1 MIFDVAIIGSG
12 PAGASAAF
20 KLAEK
25 GISTVIIE
33 KETLP
38 RYKTCGGAF
47 GLAGRKMMPFDIS
60 EVVEKECFNI
70 DVFFEKID
78 KNFSIQKD
86 EPIITMVMRADFDNF
101 IVKKAQALGVTLL
114 ENHKLTNIT
123 FADDITLHTSQG
135 DVKTKFV
142 IAADG
147 ALSKTAK
154 LTGWQETRL
163 LIPALEYEVVVNE
176 EDFKR
181 LSKSV
186 RLDFDAIPMGY
197 GWCFPKKNHL
207 SIGVGAFRKINL
219 DFKQVYRDYL
229 EKTLKITEIISEEM
243 HGFQVPVSLRKD
255 GFVRK
260 NVFLVGDAAGFADP
274 LSAEG
279 ITNAILSGNM
289 AAAAIIE
296 SNLNAEL
303 AEKLYIEKLEDGFLP
318 ELRSAFKLSK
328 LFYENEKIRNFLIK
342 KYGERISQKMIQ
354 IMMGESK
361 YPTDIM
367 KTLKGK
373 LKSSFFTK
381 K

>member
-47 GLAGRKMMPFDIS
+47 GLAGRKIMPFDIT
-60 EVVEKECFNI
+60 EVVEKECFHI
-70 DVFFEKID
+70 DVFFDKID
-78 KNFSIQKD
+78 KKFTIQKD

-101 IVKKAQALGVTLL
+101 IVKKAQELGVTLL
-114 ENHKLTNIT
+114 EDHKLTDIT
-123 FADDITLHTSQG
+123 FKDDIILHTSKG
-135 DVKTKFV
+135 EIKTKFV

-147 ALSKTAK
+147 ALGKTAK
-154 LTGWQETRL
+154 FAGWEETRL
-163 LIPALEYEVVVNE
+163 LIPALEYEVEVND

-181 LSKSV
+181 LSKTV

-207 SIGVGAFRKINL
+207 SIGVGALRKVKV
-219 DFKQVYRDYL
+219 DFKKCYRDYL
-229 EKTLKITEIISEEM
+229 ENTLKVTEIISEEM

-289 AAAAIIE
+289 AAESIIE
-296 SNLNAEL
+296 SKLNGEL
-303 AEKLYIEKLEDGFLP
+303 AEKLYNEKLEEHLLP
-318 ELRSAFKLSK
+318 ALRSAFKLSK
-328 LFYENEKIRNFLIK
+328 LFYENETMRNLLIK
-342 KYGERISQKMIQ
+342 KYGERICEKMIQ
-354 IMMGESK
+354 IMMGEST

-367 KTLKGK
+367 KTIKRK
-373 LKSSFFTK
+373 LKKAIFS
-381 K
+381 

>member
-78 KNFSIQKD
+78 KNFSIKKD

-101 IVKKAQALGVTLL
+101 IVKKAQELGVTLL

-154 LTGWQETRL
+154 LTGWKETRL
-163 LIPALEYEVVVNE
+163 LIPALEYEVVVND
-176 EDFKR
+176 EDFNR

-219 DFKQVYRDYL
+219 DFKQTYRNYL
-229 EKTLKITEIISEEM
+229 EKTLKVTNIISEEM

-289 AAAAIIE
+289 AADAIIE
-296 SNLNAEL
+296 GNLNAEL
-303 AEKLYIEKLEDGFLP
+303 AEKLYIEKLEDGFLS

-328 LFYENEKIRNFLIK
+328 LFYENETIRNFLIK
-342 KYGERISQKMIQ
+342 KYGERISRKMVQ

>member
-47 GLAGRKMMPFDIS
+47 GFAGRKIMPFDIS

-70 DVFFEKID
+70 DAFFDKID
-78 KNFSIQKD
+78 KKFSIQKN

-101 IVKKAQALGVTLL
+101 IVKKAQELGVTLL
-114 ENHKLTNIT
+114 EDHKLTDIS
-123 FADDITLHTSQG
+123 FKDDIILHTSKG
-135 DVKTKFV
+135 EVKTKFV

-147 ALSKTAK
+147 ALGKTAK
-154 LTGWQETRL
+154 FAGWEETRL
-163 LIPALEYEVVVNE
+163 LIPALEYEVEVND

-186 RLDFDAIPMGY
+186 RLDFDAVPMGY

-207 SIGVGAFRKINL
+207 SIGVGSLRKVKV
-219 DFKQVYRDYL
+219 DFKQCYRDYI
-229 EKTLKITEIISEEM
+229 ENTLKVTEIISEEM
-243 HGFQVPVSLRKD
+243 HGFQVPVSIRKD
-255 GFVRK
+255 GFVK
-260 NVFLVGDAAGFADP
+260 NNVFLVGDAAGFADP

-279 ITNAILSGNM
+279 IPNAILSGNM
-289 AAAAIIE
+289 AADSIIE
-296 SNLNAEL
+296 SKLNGEL
-303 AEKLYIEKLEDGFLP
+303 AEKLYYEKLEDGFLP
-318 ELRSAFKLSK
+318 ELRSAYKLSK
-328 LFYENEKIRNFLIK
+328 LFYENETIRNFLIK
-342 KYGERISQKMIQ
+342 KYGDRICEKMIQ

-361 YPTDIM
+361 YPTDII
-367 KTLKGK
+367 KKIKGK
-373 LKSSFFTK
+373 LKNAIFS
-381 K
+381 